1 MIIRKLTILV
11 LVANLAAS
19 FLITAG
25 VAASYD
31 TKPDTGIDES
41 VNESQQAAKDIQSK
55 RTSLSDSFSGG
66 MIATVGKLTNLDN
79 TLFAL
84 PTLLTNMQIPGW
96 IVDFATGPLYIAM
109 AFDLL
114 SIIRGVMI
122 E

>member
-11 LVANLAAS
+11 VVTNLAAS

-25 VAASYD
+25 VGATYD
-31 TKPDTGIDES
+31 QRPDPGIDSS
-41 VNESQQAAKDIQSK
+41 VGDSQAAAENISSK

-66 MIATVGKLTNLDN
+66 MIATVGKLTALDDSV
-79 TLFAL
+79 FAL
-84 PTLLTNMQIPGW
+84 PVLLENIGIPGW

-114 SIIRGVMI
+114 GIIRGVFI